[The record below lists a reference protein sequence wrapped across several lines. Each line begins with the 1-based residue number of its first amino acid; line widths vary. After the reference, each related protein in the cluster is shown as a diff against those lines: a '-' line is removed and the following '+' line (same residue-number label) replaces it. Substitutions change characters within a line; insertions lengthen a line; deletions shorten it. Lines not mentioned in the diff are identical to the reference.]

1 MDTTNNMMLSET
13 SNLKKGPLG
22 KLQQKKGTTSPTD
35 NMLSPAT
42 RKIEE
47 KRKLHLN
54 TMKPKI
60 LLEAFSKEGVAPS
73 AEQADGPSASEEK
86 TVHQDSKK

>member
-1 MDTTNNMMLSET
+1 MDTDNSNIVTEP

-47 KRKLHLN
+47 KRKLHLS

-60 LLEAFSKEGVAPS
+60 LLEAFSKEQVAPS
-73 AEQADGPSASEEK
+73 AERVDGESVADAE
-86 TVHQDSKK
+86 TA